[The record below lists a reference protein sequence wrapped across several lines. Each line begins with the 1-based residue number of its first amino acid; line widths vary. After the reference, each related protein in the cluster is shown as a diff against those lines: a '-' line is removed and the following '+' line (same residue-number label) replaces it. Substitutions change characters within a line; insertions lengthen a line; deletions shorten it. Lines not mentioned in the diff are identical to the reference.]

1 MKKLISSLF
10 LILLIAILTFL
21 AGMGLLLYFQQH
33 QFTNP
38 IVERAL
44 LILATGLVSGITT
57 RIILRKWHIIW
68 RILIPFI
75 TVGLGIFL
83 LDKIFPNNYELVF
96 IDRTPWSEPIG
107 IDLVQIGLGYVM
119 GLLALFIGMRRKSGQ
134 PTVRTQTRPKTKTK
148 TKPKIK
154 SKTKPVIKSLQKPI
168 LFKTK
173 QGDRKQKFTKKIPK
187 KLSLSRSLPVL
198 KTARLISAKP
208 HRLRQRD
215 VKLLGE
221 TEHRCPYCL
230 ELVKKNDA
238 RGVVICPECKTWH
251 HQDCWDV
258 TGSCQVAHRHDL

>member
-1 MKKLISSLF
+1 LKKLISSFF
-10 LILLIAILTFL
+10 LILLVAALTFL
-21 AGMGLLLYFQQH
+21 AGMGLLLYFKQH
-33 QFTNP
+33 QLTNP
-38 IVERAL
+38 IIGRS
-44 LILATGLVSGITT
+44 LIILVTGLVSGFTT
-57 RIILRKWHIIW
+57 RIILRKWHIFW

-83 LDKIFPNNYELVF
+83 LDKIFPKNYELVF
-96 IDRTPWSEPIG
+96 IARTPWSEPVG

-119 GLLALFIGMRRKSGQ
+119 GLLALFIGMRRKSKQRIVRSQ
-134 PTVRTQTRPKTKTK
+134 PRSKT
-148 TKPKIK
+148 KIK
-154 SKTKPVIKSLQKPI
+154 SKSAAKGAQKPI

-173 QGDRKQKFTKKIPK
+173 HVDRKKKITKKITK
-187 KLSLSRSLPVL
+187 KPILSRSLPAQ
-198 KTARLISAKP
+198 KTTGLIST
-208 HRLRQRD
+208 RLRRFRRKD

-251 HQDCWDV
+251 HKDCWDV